1 AGEPADIRRWPV
13 RACPSP
19 AEAGP
24 GYSTLLYKRSSLVAA
39 RRNSSERA
47 LGMDDFGRIAWH
59 WSCAL
64 AVLLFDHPE
73 DFHQF
78 CQSLLCCWHQGVAPG
93 NGRNLSH
100 PSIGLVSIE
109 HDLVIIEAHVPSFY
123 PGRAIVSAITRSIA

>member
-1 AGEPADIRRWPV
+1 MGIV
-13 RACPSP
+13 V
-19 AEAGP
+19 AGP
-24 GYSTLLYKRSSLVAA
+24 SSCFPRRKPSLVAG

-59 WSCAL
+59 WSSAL

-93 NGRNLSH
+93 NGRNRSEEHTSELQSPDH
-100 PSIGLVSIE
+100 LVCRLLLE
-109 HDLVIIEAHVPSFY
+109 KKK
-123 PGRAIVSAITRSIA
+123 